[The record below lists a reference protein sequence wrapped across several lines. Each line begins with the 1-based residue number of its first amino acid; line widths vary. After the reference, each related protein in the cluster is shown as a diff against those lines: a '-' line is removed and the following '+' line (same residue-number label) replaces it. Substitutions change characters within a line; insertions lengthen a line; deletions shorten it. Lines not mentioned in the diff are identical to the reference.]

1 VEGDALA
8 APQGRAEDVLAA
20 LEMALGRNASF
31 HVGYRLLEG
40 GADVTEVYTFT
51 LVNYLAIGATVRF

>member
-1 VEGDALA
+1 M
-8 APQGRAEDVLAA
+8 RW
-20 LEMALGRNASF
+20 ALGFENGPAFTSYNIARNASF